1 MIEVPYLT
9 EAQIE
14 ARAEALLG
22 AYSRDREPIL
32 RPPVP
37 LDDKILYFLG
47 LRLHMD
53 DLHARFG
60 IPRIAGRVDIL
71 AALKIEDR
79 EILVDESLDP
89 EMNPEAEGRFLFS
102 IGHEIAH
109 WELHRHDIA
118 AASAASLL
126 LAQPRPPAVCRNR
139 EQRLVS
145 GKQNCGTRHAAA
157 DTSPHGSAGKR
168 FGACLLMPRTLVQ
181 AAWRNRFNNLDPVFV
196 EDRTED
202 ADPSCGYRCHGPI
215 PPSIRQLNASV
226 ARLEKLIADIAKEFR
241 ASRHATR
248 IRLRKLGLVLP

>member
-9 EAQIE
+9 EEQIE
-14 ARAEALLG
+14 ARAEALLS

-89 EMNPEAEGRFLFS
+89 EMNPEAEGPFLFS

-109 WELHRHDIA
+109 WELHRHEIA
-118 AASAASLL
+118 AASAVSLL
-126 LAQPRPPAVCRNR
+126 MAQPRSLAVCRNL
-139 EQRLVS
+139 EQQLVS
-145 GKQNCGTRHAAA
+145 GKQNRGTRLLQQIRLRMEVQANA
-157 DTSPHGSAGKR
+157 
-168 FGACLLMPRTLVQ
+168 FGACLLMPRTLVL
-181 AAWRNRFNNLDPVFV
+181 AAWRNRFHNLDPVFV
-196 EDRTED
+196 EDRTRSGPQLPLSLPR
-202 ADPSCGYRCHGPI
+202 AHPTLNPSAKCVSRPA
-215 PPSIRQLNASV
+215 LK
-226 ARLEKLIADIAKEFR
+226 KLVADIATEFC